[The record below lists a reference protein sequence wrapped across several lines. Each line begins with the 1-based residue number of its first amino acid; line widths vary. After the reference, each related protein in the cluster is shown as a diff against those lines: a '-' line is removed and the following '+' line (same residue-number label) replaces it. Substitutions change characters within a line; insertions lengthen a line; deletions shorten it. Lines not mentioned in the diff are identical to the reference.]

1 MIEAGFERVSIRSF
15 LLHLSVS
22 VNQVLCVCVQSLS
35 CVLVFVTSW
44 MVTHQA
50 PVSVGFPRQEYW
62 SELPFPSPGDLPNP
76 GIDPTSLAS
85 PLAGGLF
92 IAEPPGKPKQ
102 VLAEGIKLNPHLMKQ
117 TDLLHYVIL
126 SFHPA
131 NTVYLSPSPGRKY
144 VLHEN
149 H

>member
-85 PLAGGLF
+85 PLTGGFF
-92 IAEPPGKPKQ
+92 IAEPPRKP
-102 VLAEGIKLNPHLMKQ
+102 
-117 TDLLHYVIL
+117 
-126 SFHPA
+126 
-131 NTVYLSPSPGRKY
+131 
-144 VLHEN
+144 
-149 H
+149 